1 MCIRDSYRPD
11 VGECLRD
18 EESRRHV
25 QHRHIRR
32 GSLGTAD
39 ADRDESGS
47 GDHRLRKIRVDKT
60 GTQNYNTTKL
70 RNRGYQRW
78 TRCTAYRC
86 TGTTIDSACI
96 KVKTTI
102 LHRYRRWLCCTCVED
117 KAKGNHTG
125 RKRNT
130 PCGFS
135 LPFFIHA
142 GMTWNLHQ
150 RRVVIVWDIQ
160 IMSIWIFCWFC
171 GDKEKSEQKGR
182 KDLSL
187 IHIWRCRRRG

>member
-1 MCIRDSYRPD
+1 M
-11 VGECLRD
+11 
-18 EESRRHV
+18 
-25 QHRHIRR
+25 
-32 GSLGTAD
+32 LGTAD

-47 GDHRLRKIRVDKT
+47 GDDRLRKIRVDKT

-135 LPFFIHA
+135 LPFFI
-142 GMTWNLHQ
+142 LHILCTLYILIFKFLIKYSLYNNSSKYTFD
-150 RRVVIVWDIQ
+150 RPYV
-160 IMSIWIFCWFC
+160 WIF
-171 GDKEKSEQKGR
+171 
-182 KDLSL
+182 SL
-187 IHIWRCRRRG
+187 KLLNSCLPPLFVLCFFVSWAYHTRSILLCQ